1 MKGESGYFYHVYN
14 RGVDGRK
21 IFQEPKD
28 YLRFIHD
35 LYEFNDENPALPY
48 KWVKK
53 KREEFGLQPERRP
66 IVNILCFCLMPNHY
80 HLLIQPCQE
89 DGVTKFMRKL
99 GTGYTMYFNTKY
111 QRSGAL
117 FQGKFK
123 HILIKSERYFLHLT
137 RYIHLNPLDLF
148 QSDWREKGIRNLNK
162 ARVFLEKY
170 RWSSFLDYT
179 GKKNFSSVICQDLIC
194 SLYPE
199 GDKYKQFVLDYVKTD
214 LEKIKDLILEDL

>member
-21 IFQEPKD
+21 IFQEPED

-162 ARVFLEKY
+162 TRVFLEKY

-179 GKKNFSSVICQDLIC
+179 GKKKFSSVICQDLIC